1 MPDAA
6 TLSIAGLGGLTLA
19 LAMRMSAINVEQM
32 QLARA
37 AADPKRAA
45 ARFLQGALHVPSLS
59 CPSVPLSL
67 CSSRLSHVSPFALSL
82 SRVRSPC
89 LPVSLS
95 LILSFSSRFPFR
107 ISIAR
112 SVYCTLYLWW
122 GASRARCLLVQRHVL
137 QVVEPGATE
146 QCRVRPNARR
156 PHATDQVQGRAPR
169 AYTHH
174 W

>member
-67 CSSRLSHVSPFALSL
+67 CSSR
-82 SRVRSPC
+82 
-89 LPVSLS
+89 
-95 LILSFSSRFPFR
+95 
-107 ISIAR
+107 
-112 SVYCTLYLWW
+112 
-122 GASRARCLLVQRHVL
+122 
-137 QVVEPGATE
+137 
-146 QCRVRPNARR
+146 
-156 PHATDQVQGRAPR
+156 
-169 AYTHH
+169 
-174 W
+174 